1 MRIPAILD
9 HISRS
14 KDPKTSQKGFFMD
27 AELVHKTLGT
37 VNLTTTNAILMKL
50 ATIMYGSVN

>member
-1 MRIPAILD
+1 
-9 HISRS
+9 
-14 KDPKTSQKGFFMD
+14 MD